1 MEPVEVAS
9 HAVEVV
15 PHQMRCRHKRDG
27 LDLGYLFALAVAAVA
42 SSVAAIAVA
51 EQLLLQPVVAVA

>member
-9 HAVEVV
+9 HSVEVV
-15 PHQMRCRHKRDG
+15 PHQMRSHERDG

-51 EQLLLQPVVAVA
+51 EQMLLQPVVAVA

>member
-9 HAVEVV
+9 HAVEVA
-15 PHQMRCRHKRDG
+15 PHQMRSRQRDG

-42 SSVAAIAVA
+42 PSVAAIAVA
-51 EQLLLQPVVAVA
+51 VEQMLLQPVVAVA